1 MLSTDQVV
9 VCLLPL
15 AKLLL
20 LLPLFLACFQ
30 RRCCCAF
37 KVSFA
42 SKFVSVHSRSVCVCV
57 SLSLIFAFVF
67 VCARRTYPL
76 FCSLS
81 LLSL

>member
-1 MLSTDQVV
+1 
-9 VCLLPL
+9 
-15 AKLLL
+15 
-20 LLPLFLACFQ
+20 
-30 RRCCCAF
+30 
-37 KVSFA
+37 
-42 SKFVSVHSRSVCVCV
+42 VHSRSVCVCV